1 MEIGSTSDTWFRSC
15 RKRERAWY
23 VFNRARMSEPKGR
36 CAARLCAGRNEEDVV
51 RVLPLGLSVTVLWR
65 KHDAGDCTIG
75 TGLFRPFL
83 RGILDRH
90 LIEVQAELD
99 PDLEHRRLALQVGE
113 DGVTECIRVVAGV
126 KRPLWQGRTGL
137 AMPGKPRS
145 WRRGRSYRRAAC
157 E

>member
-1 MEIGSTSDTWFRSC
+1 MR
-15 RKRERAWY
+15 RQAVRRPER
-23 VFNRARMSEPKGR
+23 
-36 CAARLCAGRNEEDVV
+36 EDVV

-99 PDLEHRRLALQVGE
+99 PDLEHRRLAF
-113 DGVTECIRVVAGV
+113 R
-126 KRPLWQGRTGL
+126 
-137 AMPGKPRS
+137 
-145 WRRGRSYRRAAC
+145 
-157 E
+157 